1 MVEKIR
7 GCCTNS
13 EEKGEDLIEN
23 PWKKYSDH
31 FSTQEKAAN
40 IDLETLDS
48 VLSMLLQIL
57 ALNHLLV
64 SNFVLD
70 QLQICKKAPLARWS
84 RSTHL
89 HYCMFPGNSFNTQC
103 VKALQ

>member
-31 FSTQEKAAN
+31 FSTQEK
-40 IDLETLDS
+40 LP
-48 VLSMLLQIL
+48 IL
-57 ALNHLLV
+57 
-64 SNFVLD
+64 
-70 QLQICKKAPLARWS
+70 
-84 RSTHL
+84 T
-89 HYCMFPGNSFNTQC
+89 
-103 VKALQ
+103 